1 MRART
6 NSHGEASAS
15 DGAERT
21 LFELID
27 GFSVRR
33 AEDWLRVKF
42 PSFDASRAEPLDCA
56 ATKSERDYFAETRLL
71 GFVTNLPE
79 EADNRPLVVASV
91 RMRLTGSSSVSRKAR
106 RISGQPCSRIA
117 AGRR

>member
-1 MRART
+1 MRTVKA
-6 NSHGEASAS
+6 ESAS

-56 ATKSERDYFAETRLL
+56 ATKSERDYFAEARLL

-79 EADNRPLVVASV
+79 EADNGKSE
-91 RMRLTGSSSVSRKAR
+91 
-106 RISGQPCSRIA
+106 
-117 AGRR
+117 